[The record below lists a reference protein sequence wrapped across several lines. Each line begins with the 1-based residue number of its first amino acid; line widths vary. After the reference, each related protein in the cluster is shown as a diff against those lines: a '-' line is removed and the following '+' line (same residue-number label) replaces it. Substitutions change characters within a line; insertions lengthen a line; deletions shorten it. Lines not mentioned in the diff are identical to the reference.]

1 MYSGGKALKIADT
14 TGTST
19 KGVTFTKSGDVVVY
33 ARGGSSGG
41 WPSLQMYVDGLPAG
55 APKQISSTSV
65 QAYTFDLNVSAG
77 QHTIGVNGDNVASG
91 RNLFVDRLL
100 FPGGG
105 G

>member
-41 WPSLQMYVDGLPAG
+41 WHSLQMYVDGLPAG

-100 FPGGG
+100 FPDGGG
-105 G
+105 

>member
-55 APKQISSTSV
+55 APNAAPDKWV
-65 QAYTFDLNVSAG
+65 VNDYPAHYV
-77 QHTIGVNGDNVASG
+77 TINLRAS
-91 RNLFVDRLL
+91 FE
-100 FPGGG
+100 
-105 G
+105 